1 LSNVALPAEHASD
14 RRRRQAV
21 QEILGSVDV
30 RIDGARPCD
39 IQVQDERFF
48 GRVLR
53 AGALGL
59 GESYMEEW
67 WRAECIDELFYRLAQ
82 LDRRNIPIPLSMK
95 WLFSKDHF
103 INLQSRA
110 RAHGIAEHHY
120 DLGNDLFQAML
131 DPRMAYSC
139 GYWKH
144 ATTLADA
151 QEAKLDLVCRKLNL
165 KPGQV
170 VLDIGCGWGSFVK
183 YAVEKYDVVAVGVT
197 VSSEQAALGR
207 ELCAGLPIEL
217 RVQDYREVA
226 DRFDHVVSI
235 GMFEHVGT
243 RNYRTFFE
251 VAHRC
256 LKDDGRFLFHT
267 IGKNS
272 AGRPVDAWI
281 EKYIFPNSAQP
292 AISDIGTAIE
302 GLFVMEDWQNFGAD
316 YDPTLMAW
324 FANFDHAWHRLHA
337 HYDAT
342 FYRMWKYFLLS
353 CAGSFRAR
361 HNNVWQVLLSKRG
374 VPGGYRLT

>member
-1 LSNVALPAEHASD
+1 
-14 RRRRQAV
+14 
-21 QEILGSVDV
+21 
-30 RIDGARPCD
+30 
-39 IQVQDERFF
+39 
-48 GRVLR
+48 
-53 AGALGL
+53 
-59 GESYMEEW
+59 
-67 WRAECIDELFYRLAQ
+67 
-82 LDRRNIPIPLSMK
+82 
-95 WLFSKDHF
+95 
-103 INLQSRA
+103 
-110 RAHGIAEHHY
+110 
-120 DLGNDLFQAML
+120 
-131 DPRMAYSC
+131 
-139 GYWKH
+139 
-144 ATTLADA
+144 
-151 QEAKLDLVCRKLNL
+151 
-165 KPGQV
+165 
-170 VLDIGCGWGSFVK
+170 
-183 YAVEKYDVVAVGVT
+183 
-197 VSSEQAALGR
+197 
-207 ELCAGLPIEL
+207 
-217 RVQDYREVA
+217 
-226 DRFDHVVSI
+226 
-235 GMFEHVGT
+235 MFEHVGT